1 MDQMQATRRKYP
13 MVGGLADLLAAGTS
27 PQRTQQMR
35 GLMEFLQVPDI
46 AQTLDR
52 VSYGEP
58 LTTGAGMTTKLRPE
72 AESTLM
78 AALGMTPMGKPAIMA
93 TKGLPVGMSI
103 KDVGKVFP
111 TSIASKSEVQNVA
124 NDFADQ
130 FRQMGFDVTLDHSGS
145 KAGASSYLRVSDPQ
159 TGRFL
164 SKPIRISDHSKGAK
178 ELDANINILNPQ
190 EDFAKITSALNDMRA
205 KGDTLVFKQDKYA
218 QELIANGIKPK
229 TAYQRAKTEVAEVQA
244 PQEAALLKKSDLTQV
259 KRITPPHEVRD
270 TEKLDS
276 LVASMKKNG
285 WQGRPILA
293 FDVGNGLEA
302 LTGTH
307 RLAAAKQAGI
317 ENVPVL
323 KISDDIG
330 NYADEYGRSIK
341 DISDEED
348 VLEYLKNFGDK
359 DAFELMRAERLN
371 EQPINSLLQTL
382 GR

>member
-1 MDQMQATRRKYP
+1 MPALKEVGAKAPQLKASPRVNPKIGAVADFLKYLKSPKSSQQMQ
-13 MVGGLADLLAAGTS
+13 
-27 PQRTQQMR
+27 
-35 GLMEFLQVPDI
+35 GLMSVLPFVDDLET
-46 AQTLDR
+46 TLDR

-58 LTTGAGMTTKLRPE
+58 LTTGQGMTTALRPE
-72 AESTLM
+72 AKGMVELATIFAPGGRFAKD
-78 AALGMTPMGKPAIMA
+78 AAVSALKS
-93 TKGLPVGMSI
+93 TKGFPVGMSI
-103 KDVGKVFP
+103 KDIGTP
-111 TSIASKSEVQNVA
+111 QQAATTAGMTA
-124 NDFADQ
+124 RA
-130 FRQMGFDVTLDHSGS
+130 GS
-145 KAGASSYLRVSDPQ
+145 K
-159 TGRFL
+159 
-164 SKPIRISDHSKGAK
+164 
-178 ELDANINILNPQ
+178 
-190 EDFAKITSALNDMRA
+190 
-205 KGDTLVFKQDKYA
+205 
-218 QELIANGIKPK
+218 
-229 TAYQRAKTEVAEVQA
+229 TADV
-244 PQEAALLKKSDLTQV
+244 LLKKSDLIQA

-317 ENVPVL
+317 EDVPVL

-359 DAFELMRAERLN
+359 DAFELMRM
-371 EQPINSLLQTL
+371 EQGQ
-382 GR
+382 